1 MKETIASIGS
11 VASAFLASLCC
22 IGPVIFALLGV
33 GGIGSA
39 ARFEAYRPYFVGLTV
54 ILLGGAFYMTYGRRQ
69 ACEPGLTCEV
79 RGVGKANRIVLWV
92 ATVFALVFVAAPYL
106 LSLL

>member
-33 GGIGSA
+33 GGIGFA
-39 ARFEAYRPYFVGLTV
+39 AKFETYRPYFVGLTV
-54 ILLGGAFYMTYGRRQ
+54 VLLGGAFYMTYGRRQ
-69 ACEPGLTCEV
+69 TCEPGLTCEV
-79 RGVGKANRIVLWV
+79 RGAGKANRIVLWV
-92 ATVFALVFVAAPYL
+92 ATAFALVFVAAPYL